1 MAGTYFNGNA
11 VDTSS
16 KDLLSGD
23 ILVKITKQEIESDI
37 FEGIFGIF
45 TKDILDTGFQW
56 EEIECANLVS
66 TDFDAT
72 GAEALTRADMDFA
85 TLYHKINRRKTFKAT
100 VSDAQVKMSM
110 LSVENMA
117 TLASAIRNELYN
129 SSAIED
135 FEAMK
140 VLLHDIIAEQKAM
153 VVCDMNGKGGNMDAL
168 TKAIQTLATNM
179 TLPSTQYNFS
189 GFKKAFNKK
198 EDLVLII
205 DSVTQAKINV
215 DSLASAFN
223 MSKKALV
230 GNIIVVDALPE
241 IEFDA
246 EKATAGLTFDIGEN
260 ENEVINLYKLSEDGE
275 AEVTGKP
282 IAILCDKRA
291 IVRDPV
297 ERELTEQYNA
307 KGRFTNLYLH
317 ATDVLT
323 YSTLR
328 NAVVFV
334 D

>member
-1 MAGTYFNGNA
+1 MAYYNGND
-11 VDTSS
+11 VDVTS

-23 ILVKITKQEIESDI
+23 ILVKITKQEIDSKI
-37 FEGIFGIF
+37 FEGIFGVF
-45 TKDILDTGFQW
+45 TKPMLETGFQW
-56 EEIECANLVS
+56 EEIEVANLTS
-66 TDFDAT
+66 EDFDAT
-72 GAEALTRADMDFA
+72 GSNALTKKNMDFA

-100 VSDAQVKMSM
+100 VSDAQIKMSM
-110 LSVENMA
+110 LSTSNMA
-117 TLASAIRNELYN
+117 TLVSAITNELYN

-140 VLLHDIIAEQKAM
+140 QLLKDIIVDKKVM
-153 VVCDMNGKGGNMDAL
+153 TVCDMNGSGGDMDAL

-205 DSVTQAKINV
+205 DSPTQAKINV

-223 MSKKALV
+223 MAKKDLV
-230 GNIIVVDALPE
+230 ANIIVVDNFPE
-241 IEFDA
+241 MSFTK
-246 EKATAGLTFDIGEN
+246 EKANAGLTFDIGETN
-260 ENEVINLYKLSEDGE
+260 TINTYKFDTTGTS
-275 AEVTGKP
+275 EVTGKV
-282 IAILCDKRA
+282 IAVLCDKKA
-291 IVRDPV
+291 IIRDPV

-317 ATDVLT
+317 ATDVLS
-323 YSTLR
+323 YSTLK
-328 NAVVFV
+328 NAVVIV

>member
-1 MAGTYFNGNA
+1 MATYYDGNV

-16 KDLLSGD
+16 KDLLSND
-23 ILVKITKQEIESDI
+23 ILVKTTKQEIDSKV

-45 TKDILDTGFQW
+45 TKPVLDTGFQW
-56 EEIECANLVS
+56 EEIEVGNLQS
-66 TDFDAT
+66 EDFDAT
-72 GAEALTRADMDFA
+72 GAEALTKKNMGFA
-85 TLYHKINRRKTFKAT
+85 SLYHKINRRKTFKAT
-100 VSDAQVKMSM
+100 ASDAQVKMSM
-110 LSVENMA
+110 LSTSNMA
-117 TLASAIRNELYN
+117 TLANAITNELYN

-140 VLLHDIIAEQKAM
+140 ELLKDIIGDKKVM
-153 VVCDMNGKGGNMDAL
+153 VVCDMNGNGGDMDSL

-223 MSKKALV
+223 MAKKDLV
-230 GNIIVVDALPE
+230 SNIIVIDAFPE
-241 IEFDA
+241 IVYADETA
-246 EKATAGLTFDIGEN
+246 NAGLTFEIGTGAE
-260 ENEVINLYKLSEDGE
+260 IKTYKLAEDG
-275 AEVTGKP
+275 AETISGKP
-282 IAILCDKRA
+282 IAILCEKKA
-291 IVRDPV
+291 IIRDPV

-307 KGRFTNLYLH
+307 KGRFTNYYLH
-317 ATDVLT
+317 ATDVLS
-323 YSTLR
+323 YSTLK
-328 NAVVFV
+328 NAVVLV